1 MGRYHWRHLNQH
13 ACIFWGA
20 YASVDFGPTDLR
32 SIVRLD
38 GKPVVGLSVIRQ
50 ARSNTIEISDEVFF
64 AVVATTVVLVVVFV
78 PIAFL
83 PSTAGR
89 LFREFG
95 GDFEMALTGDNYL
108 DIYQAALDF
117 TKQIEDRLPELG
129 RVEIYYESTQPQL
142 RVSIDRRRAE
152 ELGVAFDDVSRTL
165 RAAING
171 DDIVYIRAC

>member
-1 MGRYHWRHLNQH
+1 
-13 ACIFWGA
+13 
-20 YASVDFGPTDLR
+20 
-32 SIVRLD
+32 
-38 GKPVVGLSVIRQ
+38 
-50 ARSNTIEISDEVFF
+50 
-64 AVVATTVVLVVVFV
+64 
-78 PIAFL
+78 
-83 PSTAGR
+83 
-89 LFREFG
+89 
-95 GDFEMALTGDNYL
+95 MALTGDNYL